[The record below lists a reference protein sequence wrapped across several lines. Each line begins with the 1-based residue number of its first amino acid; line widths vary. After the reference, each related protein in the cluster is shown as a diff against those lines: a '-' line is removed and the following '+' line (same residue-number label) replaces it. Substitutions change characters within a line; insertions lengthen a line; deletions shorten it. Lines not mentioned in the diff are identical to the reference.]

1 MSKIKLK
8 KYCLALDLKDDQKK
22 IDTYK
27 AYHQNVW
34 PEINKSIKDSGI
46 KEAEIYLT
54 GNRLFMIIKVDDSFS
69 FDKKAKLDAENTKV
83 QQWEKLM
90 WTFQKGL
97 PNTKKGTKWVLMDR
111 IYNLNK

>member
-1 MSKIKLK
+1 MEDVLK
-8 KYCLALDLKDDQKK
+8 KTKFNTLREHFTPTLLPFSS
-22 IDTYK
+22 K
-27 AYHQNVW
+27 A
-34 PEINKSIKDSGI
+34 I
-46 KEAEIYLT
+46 
-54 GNRLFMIIKVDDSFS
+54 M
-69 FDKKAKLDAENTKV
+69 DAENSKV

>member
-54 GNRLFMIIKVDDSFS
+54 GNRLFMIRFLLIK
-69 FDKKAKLDAENTKV
+69 KQN
-83 QQWEKLM
+83 WM
-90 WTFQKGL
+90 QKTLKFNSGK
-97 PNTKKGTKWVLMDR
+97 N
-111 IYNLNK
+111 

>member
-1 MSKIKLK
+1 MSGIKLK
-8 KYCLALDLKDDQKK
+8 KYCLALDLKDDPK
-22 IDTYK
+22 IIESYK
-27 AYHQNVW
+27 SYHQNVW

-46 KEAEIYLT
+46 NEVEIYLT
-54 GNRLFMIIKVDDSFS
+54 GNRLFMIIEADDSFS
-69 FDKKAKLDAENTKV
+69 FDKKAIMDAENSKV

>member
-1 MSKIKLK
+1 MKR
-8 KYCLALDLKDDQKK
+8 YCYALDLVNDDKLIQK
-22 IDTYK
+22 YK
-27 AYHQNVW
+27 SYHQNVW

-46 KEAEIYLT
+46 NEVEIYLT
-54 GNRLFMIIKVDDSFS
+54 GNRLFMIIEADDSFS
-69 FDKKAKLDAENTKV
+69 FDKKAIMDAENSKV

-97 PNTKKGTKWVLMDR
+97 PNTKKGTKWVLMNR

>member
-54 GNRLFMIIKVDDSFS
+54 GNRLFMIIEVDDSFS
-69 FDKKAKLDAENTKV
+69 FDKKQN
-83 QQWEKLM
+83 WM
-90 WTFQKGL
+90 QKTLKFNSGK
-97 PNTKKGTKWVLMDR
+97 N
-111 IYNLNK
+111 